1 MSATTPPSDGSA
13 SSGSEAA
20 RALRRFDD
28 LLFANPEVCSHCFA
42 RIRDHT
48 EHTDAPANR
57 LGTGNRPTET
67 LERAGSG
74 TVGQDVTDHDEYG
87 ARQSYHGRTYCGE
100 CGSPGGTNL
109 DHTTDKQ
116 TLRRRLD
123 AIVRRLHEAG
133 MRPDLA
139 TLYGAALSLKAD
151 PDHQGQDR
159 ELLATAVHL
168 GLKHGR
174 PPAEVTGRPRADLPD
189 RPVWRR
195 DEE

>member
-1 MSATTPPSDGSA
+1 MSTTAPPSDGSA
-13 SSGSEAA
+13 TTDSEAS

-67 LERAGSG
+67 LERAGAG
-74 TVGQDVTDHDEYG
+74 VVGQDVTDHDAYG
-87 ARQSYHGRTYCGE
+87 AKQSYHGRTYCGA

-116 TLRRRLD
+116 ALRRRLD
-123 AIVRRLHEAG
+123 AIARRLHEAG
-133 MRPDLA
+133 HYPDLA
-139 TLYGAALSLKAD
+139 TLYGTALSLKAK
-151 PDHQGQDR
+151 PDHQGKDR
-159 ELLATAVHL
+159 EVLAAAVHL
-168 GLKHGR
+168 ALKRGR
-174 PPAEVTGRPRADLPD
+174 TADATGRPRPSLPE

-195 DEE
+195 DDP